1 MNQPRSQGRG
11 FSGAVADFRQKVL
24 DAWDLQPILVP
35 FYALILSFIVGGIL
49 IAIIGINPIEAYWA
63 LLRGM
68 FGSTDRIAGSIARS
82 VPFIG
87 SALALAFA
95 FRAGLFNIG
104 AEGQLL
110 VGGVTAAWVG
120 TWVFLGDLPGILAI
134 PIILLA
140 GAAGG
145 AIWGGIPGVLRART
159 GAHEVIS
166 TIMLNSIGLFMVRWI
181 VNSRDPVIL
190 RDVNASVPRTEPIAD
205 TAVLP
210 ELVDSQP
217 NLHLGLFVMIAVCI
231 GLAFVI
237 RRTTFG
243 FETTTV
249 GTNPDAAHYSGIS
262 VQRIIILAMA
272 LSGAFAGLAAASEVS
287 GTNQFFQPGTFAFIG
302 FDGIAIALL
311 ARSNPIAIIPAAFL
325 WGSLLSG
332 APLMQQEA
340 DVSIDV
346 VRIIQAMVLLFVAA
360 DAIVRYIFRLKG
372 DQTPHIDT
380 AATGWTG

>member
-1 MNQPRSQGRG
+1 MEGNGQQSLARKARE
-11 FSGAVADFRQKVL
+11 AL
-24 DAWDLQPILVP
+24 DLQPVLVP
-35 FYALILSFIVGGIL
+35 LYAILLSFVVGGVL
-49 IAIIGINPIEAYWA
+49 IAIIGVNPFEAYWA
-63 LLRGM
+63 LIRGM
-68 FGSTDRIAGSIARS
+68 FGTWERVAGSIARS

-120 TWVFLGDLPGILAI
+120 TWAFMFDTPGIIAI
-134 PIILLA
+134 PVIL
-140 GAAGG
+140 AAGSFG
-145 AIWGGIPGVLRART
+145 GFVWGWIPGVLRART

-166 TIMLNSIGLFMVRWI
+166 TIMLNSIALFTVRWL

-190 RDVNASVPRTEPIAD
+190 RDLSASVPRTKAISP

-210 ELVDSQP
+210 EIVNSEP
-217 NLHLGLFVMIAVCI
+217 NLHWGLFVMIGACFL
-231 GLAFVI
+231 LAFLL

-243 FETTTV
+243 FETITV
-249 GTNPDAAHYSGIS
+249 GTNPHAALYAG
-262 VQRIIILAMA
+262 VNVNRIIILAMA
-272 LSGAFAGLAAASEVS
+272 LSGTFAGLAAASEVS

-311 ARSNPIAIIPAAFL
+311 ARANPIAIIPAAFL

-340 DVSIDV
+340 GVSIDV
-346 VRIIQAMVLLFVAA
+346 VRIIQSMVLLFVAA
-360 DAIVRYIFRLKG
+360 DAIVRYIFRLRG
-372 DQTPHIDT
+372 EGTSHLET
-380 AATGWTG
+380 APTGWASS

>member
-1 MNQPRSQGRG
+1 MNESPPEGLR
-11 FSGAVADFRQKVL
+11 AKITH
-24 DAWDLQPILVP
+24 AWNLQPVLVP
-35 FYALILSFIVGGIL
+35 LYAILLSFVVGGIL
-49 IAIIGINPIEAYWA
+49 IAIIGVNPFEAYGA

-68 FGSTDRIAGSIARS
+68 FGSWDRIAGSIARS

-120 TWVFLGDLPGILAI
+120 TWSFMYDTPAILAV

-145 AIWGGIPGVLRART
+145 MLWGGIPGVLRART

-166 TIMLNSIGLFMVRWI
+166 TIMLNSIALFMTRWL
-181 VNSRDPVIL
+181 VNSSDPVVL
-190 RDVNASVPRTEPIAD
+190 QDTSVTVPRTEPISD

-210 ELVDSQP
+210 TIVDSQP
-217 NLHLGLFVMIAVCI
+217 PLHWGLFVMLGLCFV
-231 GLAFVI
+231 LAFVLK
-237 RRTTFG
+237 RTTFG
-243 FETTTV
+243 FEVNTV
-249 GTNPDAAHYSGIS
+249 GVNPHASHYAGIG
-262 VQRIIILAMA
+262 VNKIIILAMA
-272 LSGAFAGLAAASEVS
+272 LSGSFAGLAAAGEVA
-287 GTNQFFQPGTFAFIG
+287 GTTQTFQPGTFAFIG

-311 ARSNPIAIIPAAFL
+311 ARANPIAIIPAAFL

-360 DAIVRYIFRLKG
+360 DAIVRYVFRLKG
-372 DQTPHIDT
+372 QGQRHLEG
-380 AATGWTG
+380 ATGGWSV

>member
-1 MNQPRSQGRG
+1 MTDATPPTRDPRRWIQEM
-11 FSGAVADFRQKVL
+11 
-24 DAWDLQPILVP
+24 WNLQPVLVP
-35 FYALILSFIVGGIL
+35 FFAILLSFIVGGVL
-49 IAIIGINPIEAYWA
+49 IAIIGVNPFQAYWA
-63 LLRGM
+63 LVRGM
-68 FGSTDRIAGSIARS
+68 FGSPDRIAGSIARS
-82 VPFIG
+82 VPFVG

-120 TWVFLGDLPGILAI
+120 TWAFMYDTPGVIAV
-134 PIILLA
+134 PIILIA
-140 GAAGG
+140 GFVGG
-145 AIWGGIPGVLRART
+145 ALWGGIPGVLRART

-166 TIMLNSIGLFMVRWI
+166 TIMLNSIALFMVRWL
-181 VNSRDPVIL
+181 VNSSDPLIL
-190 RDVNASVPRTEPIAD
+190 RDTTASVPRTEGISE
-205 TAVLP
+205 TARLP

-217 NLHLGLFVMIAVCI
+217 SLHAGVFVMIGLCIAV
-231 GLAFVI
+231 AFVL

-243 FETTTV
+243 FETITV
-249 GTNPDAAHYSGIS
+249 GTNPHAAHYAGIS
-262 VQRIIILAMA
+262 VNRIIIWSMA
-272 LSGAFAGLAAASEVS
+272 LSGGFAGIAAASEVA
-287 GTNQFFQPGTFAFIG
+287 GTNYFFQPGTFAFIG

-311 ARSNPIAIIPAAFL
+311 ARGKPIPILAAALL

-360 DAIVRYIFRLKG
+360 DAIVRYLFRLRG
-372 DQTPHIDT
+372 SGSSGFVAP
-380 AATGWTG
+380 ATGWSGS

>member
-1 MNQPRSQGRG
+1 MNRFIDQGMASFLRKI
-11 FSGAVADFRQKVL
+11 RE
-24 DAWDLQPILVP
+24 AWSLQPVLVP
-35 FYALILSFIVGGIL
+35 LYAIVLSFMVGGIL
-49 IAIIGINPIEAYWA
+49 ITIIGVNPFVAYWS
-63 LLRGM
+63 LVKGM
-68 FGSTDRIAGSIARS
+68 FGSWDRLAGSVARS
-82 VPFIG
+82 VPFLG

-120 TWVFLGDLPGILAI
+120 TWAWMFDAPGIVAI
-134 PIILLA
+134 PIIL
-140 GAAGG
+140 AGG
-145 AIWGGIPGVLRART
+145 VAGGFLWGWIPGVLRAHT

-166 TIMLNSIGLFMVRWI
+166 TIMLNSIALFVIRWL

-190 RDVNASVPRTEPIAD
+190 RDLEATVPRTQQISP

-210 ELVDSQP
+210 ELVDTNP
-217 NLHLGLFVMIAVCI
+217 NLHVGLFVLVAVCFVV
-231 GLAFVI
+231 AFVL

-243 FETTTV
+243 FETITV
-249 GTNPDAAHYSGIS
+249 GTNPHAAHYAGINVS
-262 VQRIIILAMA
+262 RIIILALA
-272 LSGAFAGLAAASEVS
+272 LSGAFAGLAAAAEVA

-311 ARSNPIAIIPAAFL
+311 ARANPIAIIPASFL
-325 WGSLLSG
+325 WGALLAG

-340 DVSIDV
+340 NVSIDV

-360 DAIVRYIFRLKG
+360 DAIVRYLFRVRG
-372 DQTPHIDT
+372 EAGHHIE
-380 AATGWTG
+380 APGSGWAGS

>member
-1 MNQPRSQGRG
+1 MN
-11 FSGAVADFRQKVL
+11 
-24 DAWDLQPILVP
+24 DAPTRDSRKWIFQWWDLQPILIP
-35 FYALILSFIVGGIL
+35 LYALLLSFVVGGVL
-49 IAIIGINPIEAYWA
+49 IALIGVNPFEAYWA

-68 FGSTDRIAGSIARS
+68 FGTPERIAGSVARS

-120 TWVFLGDLPGILAI
+120 TWAFMSDLPGIIAI
-134 PIILLA
+134 PVIILA
-140 GAAGG
+140 GFLGG
-145 AIWGGIPGVLRART
+145 AFWGGVPGVLRART

-166 TIMLNSIGLFMVRWI
+166 TIMLNSIALFMTRWLI
-181 VNSRDPVIL
+181 NSTDPLIL
-190 RDVNASVPRTEPIAD
+190 RDTSASVPRTKEISE
-205 TAVLP
+205 TARLP
-210 ELVDSQP
+210 ELVDSEP
-217 NLHLGLFVMIAVCI
+217 SLHTGLLVMIALCVVI
-231 GLAFVI
+231 WFVL

-243 FETTTV
+243 FETITV
-249 GTNPDAAHYSGIS
+249 GTNPHAASYAGIS
-262 VQRIIILAMA
+262 VNRIIILAMT
-272 LSGAFAGLAAASEVS
+272 LSGGFAGIAAASEVA
-287 GTNQFFQPGTFAFIG
+287 GTNYFFQPGTFAFIG

-311 ARSNPIAIIPAAFL
+311 ARANPLAIMPAALL
-325 WGSLLSG
+325 WGSLLAG

-360 DAIVRYIFRLKG
+360 DAIVRWVFRLRG
-372 DQTPHIDT
+372 DGGRQL
-380 AATGWTG
+380 ATGASGWSST